1 VALASI
7 QGLYQIVQEKDT
19 KIASQQQEI
28 DALKQQNTDME
39 ARLSALEAH
48 VNGGST
54 SSGVPMFNNWAL
66 IAIASIG
73 LTMGVVITHRRSALR
88 RQS

>member
-1 VALASI
+1 
-7 QGLYQIVQEKDT
+7 
-19 KIASQQQEI
+19 
-28 DALKQQNTDME
+28 ME